1 MKREVYQ
8 LLEDVRA
15 LARMAEEEKRHYCGL
30 RGGGERRLMLPHP
43 STFHCEEK
51 ASSHVDGTAA
61 QSRLK
66 RIER

>member
-1 MKREVYQ
+1 VKREVAQ

-51 ASSHVDGTAA
+51 HLLMWMVPPRRAD
-61 QSRLK
+61 
-66 RIER
+66 